1 VNEGHYIWLLSVPFP
16 LDYKKSSGYVLK
28 QEKSQFFGIM
38 KYYCSGKTF
47 INHEKEIT
55 TDNMYINENIKF
67 RKISSYKD
75 QLFIIKWEWNRQKPN
90 VMAFVHER
98 QAIHSDY

>member
-1 VNEGHYIWLLSVPFP
+1 MYGLSFVNEGHYIWFLSVPFP

-28 QEKSQFFGIM
+28 QEKSHFFGIM

-75 QLFIIKWEWNRQKPN
+75 QLEKTNL
-90 VMAFVHER
+90 
-98 QAIHSDY
+98 